1 MTLVTSFSY
10 QIDED
15 LTNPCDTSEGARI
28 PAACI
33 LGLHPTGPQ
42 MQDNLRSINAYE
54 QN

>member
-15 LTNPCDTSEGARI
+15 LTNQYDTNKGVRI
-28 PAACI
+28 PACI
-33 LGLHPTGPQ
+33 LGLHLTGPQ
-42 MQDNLRSINAYE
+42 MQDNLRSIDACE